1 MFAENAIGEC
11 LDILKRNMSLKFSYE
26 DIAKNDE
33 KISLALSCINFLQAI
48 SHVGAL
54 KPFL

>member
-11 LDILKRNMSLKFSYE
+11 LDILKRNMSRKFSYE